1 MFTYELIRSR
11 VHFWHHAKS
20 FIFGARKLKFGIWA
34 YVDKINCC
42 SKFEVNGVKL
52 GSSSAFFK
60 TCVFYMILTGNIM
73 GSHFYLVLKSKFSH
87 KEAKL
92 VISAEF
98 AVAAG
103 NRLVLFFI
111 LYYSLFFIPP
121 IFKYLYL

>member
-34 YVDKINCC
+34 YIDKINCC

-52 GSSSAFFK
+52 GSFSAFFK

-73 GSHFYLVLKSKFSH
+73 GSYFYLVSKSKFSH
-87 KEAKL
+87 RR
-92 VISAEF
+92 VRCCHRQSSSYY
-98 AVAAG
+98 
-103 NRLVLFFI
+103 
-111 LYYSLFFIPP
+111 YYSSSHFQLIISFRLFHVVF
-121 IFKYLYL
+121 